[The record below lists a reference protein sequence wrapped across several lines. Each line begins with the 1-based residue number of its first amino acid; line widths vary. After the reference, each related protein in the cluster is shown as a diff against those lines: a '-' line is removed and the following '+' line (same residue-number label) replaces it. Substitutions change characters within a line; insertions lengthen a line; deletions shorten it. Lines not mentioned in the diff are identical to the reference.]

1 MCDLFDCHDCKHRCK
16 EGITDREVEK
26 LWDELEDI
34 PVYENEDYELCLEV
48 DFEGWG
54 KGTTQSVL
62 WDWFNTH
69 HSKGLMWLVNE
80 YEPEY

>member
-1 MCDLFDCHDCKHRCK
+1 MCGEIYCKDCKYRCK
-16 EGITDREVEK
+16 EDVTDREVEK

-48 DFEGWG
+48 DFEGWE